1 MDEQK
6 NENYK
11 MDPESLMKKIQELD
25 SNNYFLIKE
34 ENLILDIFSYLQD
47 KNLPIS
53 NKLIII
59 RYLTKCITN
68 IPINAEILLRN
79 KLKSKC
85 LYHIIIYQYIT
96 NYENKEYYSELKN
109 IFCVLLKNISL
120 NSSLYKYLIS
130 FISNYINKKNLLLND
145 ISNINIDQNYFKE
158 EININEFNSDHLFA
172 ILELIYCF
180 YDRGRKVEEPCN
192 YFYFSGN
199 PNNNIMINNDNKLI
213 NSINN
218 IYILV
223 FIKLIDLKY
232 LEKFDKFSLLEI
244 KLNNQKSININ
255 IIPNDINNNDNSI
268 SIPYSSFST
277 TQINQ
282 VLIKINKNSKLD
294 IIINN
299 NSVKASEIPLNKEK
313 IETFTFFNN
322 FIGYCTNI
330 IIYKNYTTETLIP
343 KFINNNLYKN
353 GIYKEELFSGFIKA
367 QIMNEIDEKNI
378 TDKYI
383 INYKDSDLQEIKNF
397 IEKNLISIY
406 LPTRTQLSEENNN
419 IYLKDCINGLDA
431 ILNIDSSFSGVH
443 SLEETI
449 KAFYS
454 IGTINHLLP
463 IIELVNKE
471 TTLANTKFFSIFMDI
486 INYIFTNL
494 SNLFHL
500 FDKNTQFFYYL
511 SHFLEKIPEELYC
524 EELNK
529 KLRLMSIVFLAFKDD
544 ITYQSLN
551 QQFLEYILL
560 NENILFKFS
569 FELQKNIIN
578 QIIVL
583 MNEKY
588 KAKPLINI
596 DIIKIIK
603 ILLYYDSQK
612 YNKYCCKMHSDYFN
626 DAEKKGIMSP
636 ELNSLIEPVIN
647 LIKELFNRFT
657 SQFKNINNNIKSIIN
672 SNQQIN
678 DYNLDKLFDLLTFNI
693 SPCLQK
699 TILTIFYNLKTKSK
713 ELYYL
718 NKNGKF
724 LHILLFL
731 LKTTLFQD
739 IKSIVYDF
747 IILLYNDTSTNP
759 NNNNLNGDNSNSN
772 TNLNIRRYIE
782 NHFLPYYLL
791 IDERGKSVKVANVS
805 GEIDDDKFNQFFFIN
820 NIKYNYLVLSSQ
832 QLKLNNNLNKS
843 KLEELIN
850 IMFEKIYNNFT
861 VGIDAKMN
869 LNILIKILSK
879 GDVILSIKFLEKIK
893 EEIVSK
899 SRRYIEKYS
908 EIYSN
913 NNFFNWLLETS
924 FHAYLLKDSNKKNL
938 NNPYDYGF
946 KYPSNTS
953 KESKISYADKLLE
966 KSIELIIDIL
976 NGNIFKLDYLITWS
990 KYYYEIIE
998 EENNYNIIRDYIYDL
1013 IFQKLIV
1020 SLKEIFQPN
1029 ITSNKVQRTTLY
1041 FYNIIFE
1048 YYTYYRIKA
1057 NQNQNDIKD
1066 EDTLYQEISTPFK
1079 YKILQELKKEVKD
1092 NFSENIYDILP
1103 KLPFYIFMKKVYKF
1117 FSSVWFD
1124 DKKKIKNDK
1133 DFYKTYIYHKQNI
1146 FANDLEFLFYSF
1158 SDINELQ
1165 QNDDNI
1171 YIYGNKGIPLIYILF
1186 HQFTIFLTLVM
1197 DKKEFKEILENF
1209 RLLISLVIISSST
1222 LTIYKGKVTST
1233 NNPIKATGG
1242 VSIINWPNEE
1252 QYKNIQKNVH
1262 LFLFNCFYFFYYKI
1276 IEINTNIERYKEN
1289 KEKLDNLLSHKKY
1302 IYDTICYFLRI
1313 LVTILKER
1321 KKHEED
1327 KKKHN
1332 FKMMFSAIK
1341 KMIVTKTEGVELS
1354 GPYLFMLEF
1363 YTKCFANN
1371 KNINAENF
1379 DLNNYILK
1387 NKTFMDDI
1395 PIYNI
1400 DEFKKETS
1408 IYYTKI
1414 YPSIEKCG
1422 NSFINDA
1429 NIKNYLDEK
1438 IYEYQ
1443 KILFPF
1449 LKFIFKRKELVHN
1462 IIPIYDNS
1470 LYCKYNYNSLCL
1482 LTNYFPDYPFDK
1494 NVINNVIKISDDLS
1508 EEIRF
1513 SQMKSYF
1520 ENYDKIT
1527 KYYKIKKRLFSFNG
1541 LWSKK
1546 EFFYNKNKYG
1556 LKYKIF
1562 NHLTED
1568 YTKIFLTPIIDIDY
1582 YLPRF
1587 SSFNTKELFRPNK
1600 GNNISL
1606 TKVTDLSSESINN
1619 NNEEETQIEKFE
1631 VDQETDEVN
1640 EEKKE
1645 EDSLS
1650 LLIKDKLEDELNC
1663 LYLIKKINYKFIE
1676 NLNEAEKNNRKHYL
1690 LFLRYVNKM
1699 NNINHSDFCTS
1710 EISCMIKTSFHIKGV
1725 FYNNYREIGFYAFD
1739 KIPFVSPE
1747 EYDEERKACF
1757 GSVFKTQKRKY
1768 DGYHFKIPY
1777 SQIAFVLK
1785 RRYFFK
1791 TIALEVFTIKNK
1803 SYLFKFDDKNIK
1815 KIYENIKHQMK
1826 STIEDIQIEY
1836 SKIDSKIGFINNNDN
1851 SNLFINISMLMYKKK
1866 DMNLKNI
1873 YEKWATWEMST
1884 FKFLMLINMY
1894 ANRSLNDINQYPV
1907 FPWII
1912 TNYKENDYNS
1922 LLKDENLIRPFG
1934 VPMGMMDITEG
1945 AENRKNNFL
1954 EHWKSMEEDEEK
1966 TPNYD
1971 RYGTHYSTSL
1981 YVSYYLIRIFPFS
1994 NIRIELQGSKFDDP
2008 NRLFLT
2014 MENSFNMA
2022 LTQKTDLRELIPEF
2036 FCFPE
2041 MFYNSNNLNL
2051 GQLTEN
2057 IDGYIPEEK
2066 ENIGDN
2072 PKKHII
2078 NNVQMPKWSK
2088 NNGYI
2093 FIQKH
2098 RELLESTEIG
2108 EKINEW
2114 INIIFGSKQKGPQ
2127 AKKINNLFLDQTYDD
2142 FEEQHNK
2149 SSLEDKINQNRL
2161 VEFGVT
2167 PNQIFKND
2175 VGKRK
2180 IYRELKNKNQ
2190 LLYNTTESLKKAEED
2205 KEFLN
2210 FEEIDCD
2217 FNDENPYKIFEFQK
2231 GGYKKWRVYILTKE
2245 NIKIFTKK
2253 IEKIEMEGEKMENP
2267 ETNQNKGIGNIY
2279 HNIKDIAANKLKI
2292 KDSTTKMSILKKDD
2306 IKMPN
2311 YKYRL
2316 NNYKDN
2322 YNCSVIY
2329 DKGAYMALGGFL
2341 NGNIIIKSLD
2351 YKSIAKG
2358 KEINKLSFIY
2368 TTYEFSPI
2376 TKIVIDETETFAIC
2390 ANKLGTVFV
2399 FVINPEKKYVWLLSK
2414 ILPYQKSE
2422 ITALSISSNLNM
2434 FISCSK
2440 NGNCMLYSLPRVKM
2454 FNSWNIEVQNDENEN
2469 NNLDNILCTII
2480 LIFHTPLPC
2489 FIFYIKNLN
2498 YLYVYSINGKFLKK
2512 HKLKYE
2518 IVNNGICKYI
2528 DYQFKDYLMIYNSID
2543 KTIDIFRGIDFEFVA
2558 KSPIINYKF
2567 IDFVLSKSLDQVLI
2581 LVENILN
2588 DKSNDA
2594 DNKKSNIKY
2603 KVLVLKDKENQ
2614 LMWK

>member
-1 MDEQK
+1 MK
-6 NENYK
+6 NIEERK
-11 MDPESLMKKIQELD
+11 
-25 SNNYFLIKE
+25 SNNFYLIKE
-34 ENLILDIFSYLQD
+34 ENLIIDILSYLQD
-47 KNLPIS
+47 KALSIT
-53 NKLIII
+53 NKLLIIK
-59 RYLTKCITN
+59 YLTECITI
-68 IPINAEILLRN
+68 IPMNAEILISH
-79 KLKSKC
+79 KLKNKC

-96 NYENKEYYSELKN
+96 NFENKEYCQELKN
-109 IFCVLLKNISL
+109 LLDILLKHISL
-120 NSSLYKYLIS
+120 NKSLYQYLIS
-130 FISNYINKKNLLLND
+130 FLSNYINKKNLLLND
-145 ISNINIDQNYFKE
+145 INNINIEANYFEE
-158 EININEFNSDHLFA
+158 EINVNEFNSNHLIA
-172 ILELIYCF
+172 ILELIHFF
-180 YDRGRKVEEPCN
+180 YDKGGKNAEPCN
-192 YFYFSGN
+192 YFYFSGK
-199 PNNNIMINNDNKLI
+199 PNNNIMIINDTKKI

-218 IYILV
+218 IYILLFV
-223 FIKLIDLKY
+223 KLIDLKY
-232 LEKFDKFSLLEI
+232 LEKFDQLSLLEI
-244 KLNNQKSININ
+244 KLNNSKSININ
-255 IIPNDINNNDNSI
+255 IIPNDSNCKDNENSI

-277 TQINQ
+277 IQINQ
-282 VLIKINKNSKLD
+282 LIIKINKNNKID
-294 IIINN
+294 ITINN
-299 NSVKASEIPLNKEK
+299 TSVKTSDMSSLKQK
-313 IETFTFFNN
+313 IESFIFFNR

-330 IIYKNYTTETLIP
+330 IIYKNYTNETIIP
-343 KFINNNLYKN
+343 KFLSNDLYKN

-378 TDKYI
+378 YDKNL
-383 INYKDSDLQEIKNF
+383 INYKETDLQEIKNF

-406 LPTRTQLSEENNN
+406 LPTRTELFEENNK
-419 IYLKDCINGLDA
+419 IYLKDCISDLDA
-431 ILNIDSSFSGVH
+431 LLNIDSSFSGIH
-443 SLEETI
+443 SIDKTI

-463 IIELVNKE
+463 IAELINKE
-471 TTLANTKFFSIFMDI
+471 TNLANTKFLDAFMDI
-486 INYIFTNL
+486 INYIFSNL

-500 FDKNTQFFYYL
+500 LDKNSQFFYYL
-511 SHFLEKIPEELYC
+511 SHFLEKIPEKLYC
-524 EELNK
+524 EDLNK

-544 ITYQSLN
+544 NTYQSLN

-560 NENILFKFS
+560 NENILFKFPL
-569 FELQKNIIN
+569 EQQKNLIN

-583 MNEKY
+583 MNEKTNS
-588 KAKPLINI
+588 KLLINI

-603 ILLYYDSQK
+603 ILLYYDSKK
-612 YNKYCCKMHSDYFN
+612 YNKYCCKIHADYFN
-626 DAEKKGIMSP
+626 DSKEKDIMSP
-636 ELNSLIEPVIN
+636 DLNNLIEPVIN
-647 LIKELFNRFT
+647 LLKELFNRFIG
-657 SQFKNINNNIKSIIN
+657 QFKNINKDIKSMLN
-672 SNQQIN
+672 SNQQIK
-678 DYNLDKLFDLLTFNI
+678 DYNLDKLFDLLTFDI

-699 TILTIFYNLKTKSK
+699 TILTMFYNLKEKSK

-739 IKSIVYDF
+739 IKSLVYDF
-747 IILLYNDTSTNP
+747 IIIFFNETITNP
-759 NNNNLNGDNSNSN
+759 KNNNINVDNSNSN
-772 TNLNIRRYIE
+772 NNFSIRQYIE
-782 NHFLPYYLL
+782 NNILPYYLL
-791 IDERGKSVKVANVS
+791 IDERGKNVKVANVS
-805 GEIDDDKFNQFFFIN
+805 GELDDDKFNKLFFIN
-820 NIKYNYLVLSSQ
+820 NIKYNYLALSPQ
-832 QLKLNNNLNKS
+832 QLKLQNNINKE
-843 KLEELIN
+843 KLDELIN
-850 IMFEKIYNNFT
+850 CMFDKIYNNFT
-861 VGIDAKMN
+861 SGIDTKMN
-869 LNILIKILSK
+869 LNILVKIVSK
-879 GDVILSIKFLEKIK
+879 GDIILTIKFLDKIK
-893 EEIVSK
+893 QEIDTK
-899 SRRYIEKYS
+899 SRRYVEKTS

-913 NNFFNWLLETS
+913 NNFLHWLLETS
-924 FHAYLLKDSNKKNL
+924 FHCYLLKDSIKKNL
-938 NNPYDYGF
+938 KDEYEYGIKF
-946 KYPSNTS
+946 PNNTS
-953 KESKISYADKLLE
+953 KEQKSSYSDKMIE
-966 KSIELIIDIL
+966 KTVELIIHIL
-976 NGNIFKLDYLITWS
+976 NNNIYKLDYLITWS

-998 EENNYNIIRDYIYDL
+998 EENNYKLIRDYIYDL

-1020 SLKEIFQPN
+1020 HLKEIFQPN
-1029 ITSNKVQRTTLY
+1029 ITANKVQRTTLY

-1057 NQNQNDIKD
+1057 NLNKNDVKD
-1066 EDTLYQEISTPFK
+1066 EDSLYQEISAPFK

-1092 NFSENIYDILP
+1092 NFTEDIYDIVP
-1103 KLPFYIFMKKVYKF
+1103 KLPFYIFMKKVYTF
-1117 FSSVWFD
+1117 FRPLWFD
-1124 DKKKIKNDK
+1124 EKKKIKNDK

-1165 QNDDNI
+1165 KNDENI
-1171 YIYGNKGIPLIYILF
+1171 YIYGNKGTPLIYILF

-1222 LTIYKGKVTST
+1222 LIISKGKATNT
-1233 NNPIKATGG
+1233 NNPIKTVGTPN
-1242 VSIINWPNEE
+1242 VLNWPNEE
-1252 QYKNIQKNVH
+1252 QYKKIQKNVH
-1262 LFLFNCFYFFYYKI
+1262 LFLFNCFYFLYYKI
-1276 IEINTNIERYKEN
+1276 IEINSNIEKNKEN
-1289 KEKLDNLLSHKKY
+1289 KEKLDNLNSHKKY

-1313 LVTILKER
+1313 LITILKEIT
-1321 KKHEED
+1321 KHEED

-1341 KMIVTKTEGVELS
+1341 KMIVTKTEGVALS
-1354 GPYLFMLEF
+1354 GPYLFILEF
-1363 YTKCFANN
+1363 YSKCFSNN
-1371 KNINAENF
+1371 KTSNTENF
-1379 DLNNYILK
+1379 DLNNFILK

-1395 PIYNI
+1395 PIFNI
-1400 DEFKKETS
+1400 DDIKKDTS
-1408 IYYTKI
+1408 PNYNKLYQK
-1414 YPSIEKCG
+1414 IEKCG
-1422 NSFINDA
+1422 ESFISDT
-1429 NIKNYLDEK
+1429 NIKKYFDEK
-1438 IYEYQ
+1438 IYENQ

-1449 LKFIFKRKELVHN
+1449 LTYIYKRKELVNN

-1470 LYCKYNYNSLCL
+1470 LYCKYNYNSICL

-1494 NVINNVIKISDDLS
+1494 TVINNIIKINDDLS
-1508 EEIRF
+1508 DEIRF

-1546 EFFYNKNKYG
+1546 EFFYNKDKYS

-1582 YLPRF
+1582 YLPKF

-1600 GNNISL
+1600 GNIISL
-1606 TKVTDLSSESINN
+1606 TKVTDLSSDSINKN
-1619 NNEEETQIEKFE
+1619 TDEEENQIEKLETEEETDKIK
-1631 VDQETDEVN
+1631 

-1645 EDSLS
+1645 QDDLSLS
-1650 LLIKDKLEDELNC
+1650 LVKDKMEDKLNS
-1663 LYLIKKINYKFIE
+1663 LYLIKKINYKFVE
-1676 NLNEAEKNNRKHYL
+1676 NLNEEEKNNMKNYK

-1699 NNINHSDFCTS
+1699 NNINTTDYCTS
-1710 EISCMIKTSFHIKGV
+1710 EISCLVKTSFHIKGV
-1725 FYNNYREIGFYAFD
+1725 FYNNYREVGFYAFD

-1791 TIALEVFTIKNK
+1791 VIALEIFTIKNK

-1836 SKIDSKIGFINNNDN
+1836 SKIDSKIGFVNNNDN
-1851 SNLFINISMLMYKKK
+1851 NNLFINTSMLIYKKK
-1866 DMNLKNI
+1866 DMNLKNL
-1873 YEKWATWEMST
+1873 YEKWASWEIST
-1884 FKFLMLINMY
+1884 FKFLMLINIY

-1912 TNYKENDYNS
+1912 TNYKESDFNS
-1922 LLKDENLIRPFG
+1922 LLKDQNLIRPFG

-1945 AENRKNNFL
+1945 AENRKNNFI

-1981 YVSYYLIRIFPFS
+1981 YVSYYLIRTFPFS

-2022 LTQKTDLRELIPEF
+2022 LTQKTDLRELIPEV

-2051 GQLTEN
+2051 GELTEN
-2057 IDGYIPEEK
+2057 PDGVISEENK
-2066 ENIGDN
+2066 EDKGDSS
-2072 PKKHII
+2072 KKFII
-2078 NNVQMPKWSK
+2078 NDVQMPKWSK

-2098 RELLESTEIG
+2098 RELLESTEIS

-2114 INIIFGSKQKGPQ
+2114 FNIIFGSKQKGPQ

-2149 SSLEDKINQNRL
+2149 SSLEVKINQYRM

-2167 PNQIFKND
+2167 PNQIFKHD
-2175 VGKRK
+2175 TGKRK
-2180 IYRELKNKNQ
+2180 IFKEFKKNQ
-2190 LLYNTTESLKKAEED
+2190 LLFNTTEALKMNEKN

-2210 FEEIDCD
+2210 FEEIECD
-2217 FNDENPYKIFEFQK
+2217 FNDEKPYRIFDFQK
-2231 GGYKKWRVYILTKE
+2231 GGHKKWRVYILTKE
-2245 NIKIFTKK
+2245 KIKIFTKK
-2253 IEKIEMEGEKMENP
+2253 VEKVGNEGEKGEKVEKGEKGEAP
-2267 ETNQNKGIGNIY
+2267 ETNQNKRIENIY
-2279 HNIKDIAANKLKI
+2279 HNIKDIASLNWKS
-2292 KDSTTKMSILKKDD
+2292 KDVTAKMYIVKKDD
-2306 IKMPN
+2306 INMPN

-2316 NNYKDN
+2316 NSDIINYD
-2322 YNCSVIY
+2322 CSVIY
-2329 DKGAYMALGGFL
+2329 DKGGFMALGGFW

-2358 KEINKLSFIY
+2358 KEVNKLTYVYS
-2368 TTYEFSPI
+2368 TYELSPI
-2376 TKIVIDETETFAIC
+2376 IKIVIDESETYGIC
-2390 ANKLGTVFV
+2390 ANKSGVIFV
-2399 FVINPEKKYVWLLSK
+2399 YVINPEKKYNWLISK
-2414 ILPYQKSE
+2414 ILSYQKCE

-2440 NGNCMLYSLPRVKM
+2440 DGKCMLYSLPRVKL
-2454 FNSWNIEVQNDENEN
+2454 FNSWNIEAQNDGENEN
-2469 NNLDNILCTII
+2469 NNLKNILCTNII
-2480 LIFHTPLPC
+2480 IFHTPLPC
-2489 FIFYIKNLN
+2489 FIFYLKNLN

-2512 HKLKYE
+2512 HKLNFE
-2518 IVNNGICKYI
+2518 IIKNGICKYI

-2543 KTIDIFRGIDFEFVA
+2543 KTIDIYRGIDFEFVG
-2558 KSPIINYKF
+2558 KSPIINYTF
-2567 IDFVLSKSLDQVLI
+2567 IDFVLSKSLDQALI
-2581 LVENILN
+2581 LVENNNITN
-2588 DKSNDA
+2588 DQNNDVE
-2594 DNKKSNIKY
+2594 NKKSNSKY